1 VTGAFVAAAV
11 MIGFLYGWAI
21 VPLIAAA
28 MLLVWVGR
36 GWTGAAATLVILG
49 AVAGAWRS
57 EAFLHHPLDP
67 NWESDSER
75 TGQIASAVVDDGRTQ
90 QFVVRLEDGRRLC
103 ARSFSRAD
111 LGRGDQLRMSVE
123 PDSQGSVSEGY
134 GASLRSRSCDWS
146 ATLNR
151 VTVLKRGSGAL
162 RLVDGVR
169 SAITRQLVGWVPGDR
184 GALLAGLVIGDD
196 SLISN
201 ETKDAF
207 KRTGTLHVVAISGSN
222 LTLLASLLMVSMAW
236 STRRRMID
244 IIAIAIIWLYVLVG
258 GAGPPTVRAGI
269 LATVAAGSRA
279 VGRPAELLSLSIQIA
294 AIQALIWPAS
304 VLGLS
309 YRLSTAAIFGVLIA
323 TGGRSFRGFWG
334 AVKLV
339 FLTTLI
345 VNLFLLPILPAQ
357 SRPSMVQSLV
367 ANTLVAPLISLA
379 FVLGVLA
386 VVLGA
391 LAPVA
396 GESLAV
402 LAGEINSATIDI
414 VRWVAGWNW
423 LPDILRWSGSDAPR
437 AALVAGA
444 TMVLL
449 ATSSDFRRAVR
460 DLRERLPHVDE
471 STGMLVLGSGLGAC
485 LSVAVIALFR

>member
-1 VTGAFVAAAV
+1 VIGAVVAAAIMV
-11 MIGFLYGWAI
+11 SFLYGWAI

-36 GWTGAAATLVILG
+36 GWTGGAVALVILG
-49 AVAGAWRS
+49 AIAGASRS
-57 EAFLHHPLDP
+57 EALLQRPLDP
-67 NWESDSER
+67 NWESGSHT
-75 TGQIASAVVDDGRTQ
+75 TGQIVSAVVDDGRTQ
-90 QFVVRLEDGRRLC
+90 QFVVRLDDGRRLC
-103 ARSFSRAD
+103 VRSFSRGD
-111 LGRGDQLRMSVE
+111 LGRGDQLRMSIE
-123 PDSQGSVSEGY
+123 PDGEGSVSEGY
-134 GASLRSRSCDWS
+134 GAYLRSKSCNWS

-151 VTVLKRGSGAL
+151 ITVTKRGSGAL

-169 SAITRQLVGWVPGDR
+169 SAITIQLVDWVPGDR

-201 ETKDAF
+201 ETQDAF

-236 STRRRMID
+236 SARRRLID
-244 IIAIAIIWLYVLVG
+244 VIALAIIWLYVLVG
-258 GAGPPTVRAGI
+258 GAGPPTIRAGI

-279 VGRPAELLSLSIQIA
+279 VGRPAELLSLSMQIA

-309 YRLSTAAIFGVLIA
+309 YRLSTAAIFGVLVA

-339 FLTTLI
+339 LLTTLI
-345 VNLFLLPILPAQ
+345 VNLLLLPILPPQ
-357 SRPSMVQSLV
+357 SRPSIFQSLV
-367 ANTLVAPLISLA
+367 ANTLVAPLISFA

-402 LAGEINSATIDI
+402 LAGEVNGVTIGI
-414 VRWVAGWNW
+414 VRWIYGWDW
-423 LPDILRWSGSDAPR
+423 LTDPLRWSGSDAPR
-437 AALVAGA
+437 AALYTGA
-444 TMVLL
+444 VVVLL
-449 ATSSDFRRAVR
+449 AASSDVRRTARDVR
-460 DLRERLPHVDE
+460 LRLTHVDE
-471 STGMLVLGSGLGAC
+471 STGMLVLGSGVGAC
-485 LSVAVIALFR
+485 LSVAAIALFR